1 MKVTKRQLRQ
11 IIREEK
17 QKLLRES
24 ITDMSDYEGTISA
37 MASQLTDNFGEDM
50 MDMYKDDPGMFS
62 GQSRD
67 DWEEQVVYA
76 QQELETSL
84 EEAISQAIQS
94 IETRL
99 HDGEYYTGDPG
110 SSLGRR

>member
-24 ITDMSDYEGTISA
+24 ITDMKDYEDNISA
-37 MASQLTDNFGEDM
+37 VALQLTDNFGEDM
-50 MDMYKDDPGMFS
+50 MEMYREDPGMFQ
-62 GQSRD
+62 GQTRD
-67 DWEEQVVYA
+67 DWEQQVVYA
-76 QQELETSL
+76 QQELENAL

-94 IETRL
+94 IETQL
-99 HDGEYYTGDPG
+99 HDGEYYTGDAT